1 MRYFFSLP
9 CSILKKVVVAIIG
22 FVVLFIGI
30 LLIFLPGPAVVV
42 IPLGLSILAIE
53 FEWPKK
59 ILKRTKEKGE
69 KVLSRIKK
77 RK

>member
-1 MRYFFSLP
+1 MKHHFSSP
-9 CSILKKVVVAIIG
+9 YSIVKKVIITIVG

-30 LLIFLPGPAVVV
+30 LLIFLPGPAIVV

-53 FEWPKK
+53 FDWPKR
-59 ILKRTKEKGE
+59 ILRRIKEKGE
-69 KVLSRIKK
+69 KVLSGIKR